1 MIHGMNGQEK
11 LISISRS
18 QGCHWWLYEILL

>member
-1 MIHGMNGQEK
+1 MIHGVEIQEL
-11 LISISRS
+11 LISISHS